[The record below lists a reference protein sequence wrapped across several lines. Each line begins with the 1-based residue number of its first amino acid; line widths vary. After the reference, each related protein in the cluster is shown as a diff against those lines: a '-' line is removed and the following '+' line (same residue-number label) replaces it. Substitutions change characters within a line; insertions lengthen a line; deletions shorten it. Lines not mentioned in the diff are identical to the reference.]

1 MTTDDLGPDALRPSF
16 RGREFRTYPA
26 LLSTAADAMAWARA
40 GGPSGSVVV
49 ADYQASPRGRA
60 GLEWRVRPG
69 ASLCFS
75 MILRPGLPPEREG
88 WLYTVAAT
96 ALAETFGSDA
106 EIEWPDEVLS
116 GERRVASLGVH
127 AELGPHVVDWA
138 VLNVLVPDAAPPR
151 GPLAAGIVEA
161 VERRLA
167 MRPDAVLVDYL
178 ARCRTIGRR
187 VRARLIP
194 MGPGGVKIEGT
205 AVESK
210 LDGALTIGT
219 LREMHVSVRPQNLG
233 ALEPLESDAAPEPT
247 YPDYRQ
253 LYLRD
258 P

>member
-1 MTTDDLGPDALRPSF
+1 
-16 RGREFRTYPA
+16 
-26 LLSTAADAMAWARA
+26 
-40 GGPSGSVVV
+40 
-49 ADYQASPRGRA
+49 
-60 GLEWRVRPG
+60 
-69 ASLCFS
+69 

-96 ALAETFGSDA
+96 ALADTFGSDA

-219 LREMHVSVRPQNLG
+219 LRETHVSVRPQNLG